1 MGRAGHLGQGRRP
14 PPEGSVLL
22 LGKTVPAAP
31 VAAVAVLV
39 CIAATQR
46 AGRERRAR

>member
-1 MGRAGHLGQGRRP
+1 MTVDNGRTSTFQYVDGGAL
-14 PPEGSVLL
+14 
-22 LGKTVPAAP
+22 AAP

-46 AGRERRAR
+46 AMRAPRPG